1 MLIVI
6 QSEAKD
12 LEYIKV
18 NDYVD
23 VHEIFRTESST
34 TRLHY
39 TTFRS
44 EWQIKTIIVIQSGAK
59 DLEYI
64 KVNDYVDVHEILH
77 YTTFR
82 SEWQKNKKNN
92 D

>member
-23 VHEIFRTESST
+23 VHEILPPFG
-34 TRLHY
+34 RL
-39 TTFRS
+39 
-44 EWQIKTIIVIQSGAK
+44 
-59 DLEYI
+59 
-64 KVNDYVDVHEILH
+64 ND
-77 YTTFR
+77 
-82 SEWQKNKKNN
+82 N

>member
-23 VHEIFRTESST
+23 DHEI
-34 TRLHY
+34 LHY